1 MNYHRRFNFVTYKGN
16 DWVAYILGKEK
27 QHAPDCTVFTKVKD
41 GKPVGE
47 CNCGLGKNLNEEE
60 R

>member
-27 QHAPDCTVFTKVKD
+27 QH
-41 GKPVGE
+41 
-47 CNCGLGKNLNEEE
+47 KNLNEEE